1 MQGFFQQL
9 SRASGNESM
18 AQIVAGS
25 LEMALAPT
33 NMEARVITVAKPP
46 YQIVNVNE
54 VWTQM
59 TGYTQV
65 EVEGKDYLQLT
76 EGEGTVQD
84 AKVRPGKPAHHLEEV
99 ARGRPACS
107 TNIHYD
113 QEGKDFVQFVCSYPL
128 TNSSDEITHILHVWK
143 ELPSWQDNLS
153 TQNVDEH
160 TKLNPLST
168 DVNA

>member
-1 MQGFFQQL
+1 
-9 SRASGNESM
+9 M

-33 NMEARVITVAKPP
+33 DMEARVITVAKPP
-46 YQIVNVNE
+46 YQIINVNE

-65 EVEGKDYLQLT
+65 EVEGKDYLKVT
-76 EGEGTVQD
+76 EGEGTVPD
-84 AKVRPGKPAHHLEEV
+84 AKVRSGKPAHHLEEV

-113 QEGKDFVQFVCSYPL
+113 GERRDFVQFVCSYPL

-143 ELPSWQDNLS
+143 ELPSFNDSLSSQNVNQHTELHHLS
-153 TQNVDEH
+153 TEANSKRQ
-160 TKLNPLST
+160 
-168 DVNA
+168 A